1 MAPILLE
8 SSCLRTAIDPD
19 QGTSLHSFEIQREDT
34 WLSLMPRIG
43 DPACDLAA
51 ASFLMVPYSNR
62 IANGA
67 FAFAG
72 RSYQLANAE
81 QHAIH
86 GDVRNRP
93 WVVAEKTPHRL
104 VCTFDSTDHDEVNW
118 PWPFAVCA
126 EYQLSEQTLQQRL
139 RLWNRGDG
147 PMPAGF
153 GWHPFFNR
161 TLTRGDEP
169 VHLHFEVQSAY
180 PDDNNTRIPSGP
192 AQPLLEHQDFSN
204 ERPLARENF
213 LDTCFHGYQGRGSI
227 TWPTSGIRLHFACSS
242 AASHLILYNPADKPY
257 FAVEPVTN
265 ANDGVNLYD
274 RRDPTSGIAVLEPDQ
289 SLEAS
294 FDLRVEL
301 TRV

>member
-1 MAPILLE
+1 MAPILLGN
-8 SSCLRTAIDPD
+8 SCLRTAIDPE
-19 QGTSLHSFEIQREDT
+19 QGTSLHSFEIHREDT

-93 WVVAEKTPHRL
+93 WVVAEKTPQRL

-161 TLTRGDEP
+161 T
-169 VHLHFEVQSAY
+169 
-180 PDDNNTRIPSGP
+180 RIPSGP
-192 AQPLLEHQDFSN
+192 TQPLAVHQDFSN
-204 ERPLARENF
+204 EKPLARENF

-301 TRV
+301 TRI